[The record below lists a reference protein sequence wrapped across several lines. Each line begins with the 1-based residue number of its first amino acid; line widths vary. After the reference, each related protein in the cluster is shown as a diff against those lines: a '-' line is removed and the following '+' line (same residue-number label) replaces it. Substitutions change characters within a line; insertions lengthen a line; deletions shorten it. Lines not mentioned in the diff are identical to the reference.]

1 MEITAKMVKE
11 LREATNAGMMDCKKA
26 LKETN
31 GDMDK
36 AVDYLREKGLAA
48 AAKKASRIAAEGL
61 VGSYICDKCHTG
73 ALVEVNCE
81 TDFVAKTDEFKG
93 LVEDICKQVIMSDPA
108 DVAALMDAPYYKD
121 ETMTIAALITAK
133 VATIGEKITIRRFA
147 RFAATENSMVD
158 TYIHMGG
165 KVGVMV
171 ELSYTEKN
179 EALDEVAHDVALQ
192 IAAASPVAPE
202 YVRREE
208 VRAEHLEHE
217 KEILAAQARNEG
229 KPEKIIEKMVQGR
242 VDKFYKEVCLL
253 EQVFV
258 KDPDTTVEKM
268 IAAKAKGADV
278 VRFVRYKMGEGLEKR
293 VDDLAAEVAAQTAGA
308 VK

>member
-1 MEITAKMVKE
+1 MEITASMVKE
-11 LREATNAGMMDCKKA
+11 LREMTNAGMMDCKKA

-31 GDMDK
+31 GDMSK
-36 AVDYLREKGLAA
+36 AADYLREKGLAA

-61 VGSYICDKCHTG
+61 VGSYFCEKCNAA

-81 TDFVAKTDEFKG
+81 TDFVAKTDEFKA
-93 LVEDICKQVIMSDPA
+93 LVEDICIQVIAADPA
-108 DVAALMDAPYYKD
+108 DVDALLASKFVKD
-121 ETMTIAALITAK
+121 ETQTVADLITAK
-133 VATIGEKITIRRFA
+133 VATIGEKITVRRFA
-147 RFAATENSMVD
+147 RYAASENGMVD

-171 ELSYTEKN
+171 ELSCAEKT
-179 EALDEVAHDVALQ
+179 EALTEVAHDIALQ

-202 YVRREE
+202 YVRRSE
-208 VRAEHLEHE
+208 VRADHLEHE

-229 KPEKIIEKMVQGR
+229 KPEKIIEKMVMGR

-253 EQVFV
+253 EQPFV
-258 KDPDTTVEKM
+258 KDPDMNVEKM

-278 VRFVRYKMGEGLEKR
+278 IRFVRYKMGEGLEKR
-293 VDDLAAEVAAQTAGA
+293 VDDLAAEVAAQTAGI
-308 VK
+308 K